1 MQIYRCISKLRV
13 DIHHQGKFKMN
24 KFLILAVFALSA
36 TSASSLQAAEKTS
49 RGLYLGVFG
58 GGGVSDNSDFTQSGV
73 AYKRTNHA
81 PFYAEDYNLY
91 VDTKGKAHSQSAA
104 IGGLHI
110 GYEWSEIPMGS
121 HWGLRPALELEGY
134 YLGSSQSGNLTN
146 PQTELGVPLHD
157 PYTGAHNLVP
167 HQHTFTDSFNVDM
180 GVLLTNG
187 IFTFKTPWSNKIL
200 PYIGGGIG
208 AAITSL
214 SKANSTQTSNPLL
227 PTGYEAGINHYNANT
242 NASSSSFATQGKAGI
257 RAELIDHLS
266 VFVEYR
272 YLHVSASNYTFG
284 STVYPTQH
292 AETSNWDSH
301 LGSMNFHTGI
311 FGIEY
316 GF

>member
-1 MQIYRCISKLRV
+1 MNNKL
-13 DIHHQGKFKMN
+13 
-24 KFLILAVFALSA
+24 LILALLALGA
-36 TSASSLQAAEKTS
+36 ANTSSLQAAEKTS

-58 GGGVSDNSDFTQSGV
+58 GGGVSDNNDFTQSGV
-73 AYKRTNHA
+73 AFKRTDHA
-81 PFYAEDYNLY
+81 PFYKENYDLF
-91 VDTKGKAHSQSAA
+91 VDTKGAANSKSAA

-121 HWGLRPALELEGY
+121 NQSGWGLRPALEFEGF

-146 PQTELGVPLHD
+146 PQTERGVPLEGS
-157 PYTGAHNLVP
+157 YTGEHDLVP
-167 HQHTFTDSFNVDM
+167 NQHTFTDSFNVDM

-187 IFTFKTPWSNKIL
+187 IFSFKTPWSAKIF

-214 SKANSTQTSNPLL
+214 SKGNSVQTSNPLL
-227 PTGYEAGINHYNANT
+227 PTGYEAGINHYNSNT
-242 NASSSSFATQGKAGI
+242 NASSSSFAAQGKAGI
-257 RAELIDHLS
+257 RAELMDHLS
-266 VFVEYR
+266 IFAEYR
-272 YLHVSASNYTFG
+272 YLHVSATNYTFG
-284 STVYPTQH
+284 STVYPSEH

-301 LGSMNFHTGI
+301 VGSMNFHTGI